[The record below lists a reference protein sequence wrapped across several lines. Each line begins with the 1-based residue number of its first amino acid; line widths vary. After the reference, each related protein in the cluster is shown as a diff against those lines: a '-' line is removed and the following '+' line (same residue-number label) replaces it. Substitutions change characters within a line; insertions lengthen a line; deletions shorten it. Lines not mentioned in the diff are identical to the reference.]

1 MEDLRYYIGSFIG
14 QVAVNKLSQPR
25 YESIPLI
32 GKKYIIINPFF
43 PECKIMNIK
52 EKFSGIDMSPI
63 LIDQME

>member
-32 GKKYIIINPFF
+32 GKKYIVINPFF
-43 PECKIMNIK
+43 PECKI
-52 EKFSGIDMSPI
+52 
-63 LIDQME
+63 